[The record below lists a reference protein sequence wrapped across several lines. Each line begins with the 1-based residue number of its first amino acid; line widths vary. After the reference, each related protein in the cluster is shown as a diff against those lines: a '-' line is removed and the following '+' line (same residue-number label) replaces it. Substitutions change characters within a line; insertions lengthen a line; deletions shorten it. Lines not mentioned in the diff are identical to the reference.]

1 MTDEPIVAVRGEVVR
16 EVAPELAE
24 LGVTVAARDKDR
36 QTTLTRLTERI
47 TALRSLLDRYADAIE
62 RRETGAVFVRPETK
76 RSGERVAAYTGTVST
91 TVTVTDFTVLGEL
104 LVAVADQDLTS
115 VYGPSWSLRPDSPV
129 YAEARRAAIA
139 DAFARGR
146 EYAGAVGAR
155 VVVAPKGAATDPDKV
170 LRLIAEAGVT
180 HLQGTPSTLS
190 ALCDAGLDRS
200 ASRCGPASRRA
211 SRSASRTWVSRWR
224 AGRRSVRC
232 RGRCA
237 GRLPANRSASCAGR
251 ADRPHRT
258 VRAP

>member
-155 VVVAPKGAATDPDKV
+155 VVRLLELTDTGLGSGGAPPVRPMAF
-170 LRLIAEAGVT
+170 GV
-180 HLQGTPSTLS
+180 Q
-190 ALCDAGLDRS
+190 ARS
-200 ASRCGPASRRA
+200 AVNYDAAPAFELEPQRQQVRA
-211 SRSASRTWVSRWR
+211 SVEARFAISEPDL
-224 AGRRSVRC
+224 G
-232 RGRCA
+232 
-237 GRLPANRSASCAGR
+237 
-251 ADRPHRT
+251 
-258 VRAP
+258 